1 MAVILL
7 AAGALC
13 LASQLL
19 LPGFIGIASN
29 GDFGKVYGWLC
40 LAPRGV
46 ETNFTY
52 FQPEYVWS
60 ARNYWDSPYHSSETG
75 LGWMATRLA
84 GATKEGA
91 GFDIRWLG
99 AIHIALWMAALT
111 VLLAALEGRWA
122 IAIAPVVM
130 FTDVVYTAY
139 FNSFF
144 MDAAA
149 LCALLLMTA
158 SAVAGRGKRWAV
170 PVFLAA
176 ALLFVTSKAQHSVW
190 MVLPAAWLIAMG
202 WRERAGRRVAWGG
215 ALAVMAAGVW
225 MVTATDHTYRGE
237 ALFNVLFYRL
247 APQGADLASLGVLPE
262 ELKYRGTHSYM
273 PGTPTG
279 DRAWTEGFY
288 QRTGFVRLLGWYVR
302 HPGSTLGF
310 MWRTLTIGGPEMRQS
325 NLSNYRVEDGQPP
338 GARTRRFA
346 VWSDLRSKLM
356 ERWPWHI
363 VVWYAAFVM
372 GCAASRSW
380 LALGAAALG
389 VGEFLAASLGD
400 SLDAG
405 RHLFLFHAATDLT
418 LCFGVGWLIQK
429 AMRKRP

>member
-1 MAVILL
+1 
-7 AAGALC
+7 
-13 LASQLL
+13 
-19 LPGFIGIASN
+19 
-29 GDFGKVYGWLC
+29 
-40 LAPRGV
+40 
-46 ETNFTY
+46 
-52 FQPEYVWS
+52 
-60 ARNYWDSPYHSSETG
+60 
-75 LGWMATRLA
+75 
-84 GATKEGA
+84 
-91 GFDIRWLG
+91 
-99 AIHIALWMAALT
+99 
-111 VLLAALEGRWA
+111 
-122 IAIAPVVM
+122 
-130 FTDVVYTAY
+130 
-139 FNSFF
+139 
-144 MDAAA
+144 
-149 LCALLLMTA
+149 
-158 SAVAGRGKRWAV
+158 
-170 PVFLAA
+170 
-176 ALLFVTSKAQHSVW
+176 
-190 MVLPAAWLIAMG
+190 
-202 WRERAGRRVAWGG
+202 
-215 ALAVMAAGVW
+215 